1 MSVMTLSCYISSE
14 VYWEEIKMELVEV
27 RELFNGGKEV
37 LTSSRSVA
45 ERFNKRHADI
55 IRTIENY
62 KNMSLAD
69 AKLRSL
75 NSMFIESD
83 YIDAQGKPR
92 PEYLMNRDGFSFL
105 VMSFTGVEAMEWKL
119 KYIEAFNKLEE
130 ALIKERYKT
139 QYLSSIKNV
148 KEIVGI
154 LNRARKQG
162 EREFNRTITIFKD
175 YIPDDILILYQEG

>member
-1 MSVMTLSCYISSE
+1 
-14 VYWEEIKMELVEV
+14 MELVEV
-27 RELFNGGKEV
+27 RELFDGGKEV

-45 ERFNKRHADI
+45 ERFNKRHGDV
-55 IRTIENY
+55 IRAIENY

-69 AKLRSL
+69 AKLSRL
-75 NSMFIESD
+75 NEMFIEST

-105 VMSFTGVEAMEWKL
+105 VMSFTGAEAMAWKL

-130 ALIKERYKT
+130 GLIKERYKT

-162 EREFNRTITIFKD
+162 EKELEVTIKIFKD
-175 YIPDDILILYQEG
+175 YIPDDILELYQETH

>member
-1 MSVMTLSCYISSE
+1 
-14 VYWEEIKMELVEV
+14 MELVEV

-45 ERFNKRHADI
+45 DRFNKRHKNVIKI
-55 IRTIENY
+55 IESY
-62 KNMSLAD
+62 KNMSLAGS
-69 AKLRSL
+69 KLSRL
-75 NSMFIESD
+75 NNMYIESS

-105 VMSFTGVEAMEWKL
+105 VMSFTGAEAMEWKL
-119 KYIEAFNKLEE
+119 KYIDAFNKLEE

-154 LNRARKQG
+154 LNKARKQG
-162 EREFNRTITIFKD
+162 EKELDMTIKIFKD
-175 YIPDDILILYQEG
+175 YIPNDILELYQETETQ

>member
-1 MSVMTLSCYISSE
+1 
-14 VYWEEIKMELVEV
+14 MELVEV
-27 RELFNGGKEV
+27 RELFDGGKEV

-45 ERFNKRHADI
+45 ERFNKLHKNVI
-55 IRTIENY
+55 KIIENY
-62 KNMSLAD
+62 LELSLTGS
-69 AKLRSL
+69 KLSPL
-75 NSMFIESD
+75 NSMFIKSE
-83 YIDAQGKPR
+83 YIDAKGELR

-105 VMSFTGVEAMEWKL
+105 VMSFTGAEAMEWKL
-119 KYIEAFNKLEE
+119 KYIDAFNKLEE

-162 EREFNRTITIFKD
+162 ERELDMTMKIFKD
-175 YIPDDILILYQEG
+175 YIPDDILTFYQETH

>member
-1 MSVMTLSCYISSE
+1 
-14 VYWEEIKMELVEV
+14 MELVEV
-27 RELFNGGKEV
+27 RELFEGGKEV

-45 ERFNKRHADI
+45 ERFGKRHSDI
-55 IRTIENY
+55 IRSIESY
-62 KNMSLAD
+62 KNMSLAN

-75 NSMFIESD
+75 NNMFIEST
-83 YIDAQGKPR
+83 YTDAQGKYR

-105 VMSFTGVEAMEWKL
+105 VMSFTGAEAMEWKL
-119 KYIEAFNKLEE
+119 KYIDAFNKLEE

-154 LNRARKQG
+154 LNRARKQSKKDLSM
-162 EREFNRTITIFKD
+162 TIKIFKD
-175 YIPDDILILYQEG
+175 YIPDDILEMYQKESL